1 MVLFQGSRTRLCAS
15 LRFLKRVPGGNGER
29 PGQYYAGMK
38 EEVIGMNGR
47 KAMGTGWGVSLP
59 RGVPFCAVMII
70 ALCFFAPAA
79 QGKSASGP
87 GGGDGLYVVTA
98 DVVPMFEKPA
108 AKVPRVTDLWEL
120 PDFYGI
126 VVYGNHVRLRAV
138 TDSKLRQFAGG
149 WYALLSPEDGTV
161 LSYIQKKGIEK
172 VPEYT
177 SYKPRS
183 FMVKKDGAELRL
195 QPGKGGSAGH
205 LSIEGFSLVRGETVT
220 AVGEYSEGKENWLL
234 LEFSTDTRFG
244 SGGVGSRYA
253 WGKKADF
260 GSLEG
265 YGPDNARVD
274 KGLLPS
280 KMRYS
285 AMSSFYGDGF
295 RGMDG
300 PEKLTEFLPVTKD
313 MVASL
318 LRKGFY
324 IDDPWAMD
332 EYALQVD
339 DLADYYRYTTDYQA
353 DFITTDLFLHAFHL
367 VFDRMLQKFERTYL
381 APALGKNM
389 KTALSA
395 LSGVEGACASAGAGE
410 TWNKAR
416 DLFAIPLALLEEKP
430 GTRTKLSKNASEEV
444 RRILAA
450 KDVTDSAVTGAKM
463 DYTSFRPRGH
473 YTIRPELERYFRAM
487 SWLGSAELVLFADD
501 GTPKPGNVAAAAL
514 VSLVL
519 GEQEELWNAFEA
531 PIDFL
536 VGASNTGGTRI
547 YRRLAEERMGT
558 LAEAHAGLADEKVLS
573 ALAEEIKKTVPGP
586 LIQSTPGGDDGT
598 KDFASRLP
606 VFRMSGKR
614 FTPDAY
620 VMNMLTS
627 PRVGTDANPRN
638 LPEGTDVMAALGS
651 KAAVGL
657 AAKNNGVK
665 GYAEALKKLKTW
677 INEHLGGEETV
688 YSLWIKAFHEGFR
701 DSGSDQFFYR
711 SPAWQWKKLSTFS
724 ASWAELKHD
733 TVLYA
738 EQSGAE
744 MGDGGDTE
752 AGPFAPPQPK
762 GYVEPDP
769 RTFDALLSAVTRL
782 KAFIAEF
789 GMEPEDEEFEKEG
802 IPYASRL
809 ETLAELLTIARDIA
823 AKETGG
829 TLLTAEDYG
838 NIKYLARA
846 FNAQLLLPGE
856 MVEDTKQLRMALVTD
871 IAADYFEGRVLH
883 IGSGRPRRI
892 HVFVHDASGGPRV
905 TRGFIFSYYEFP
917 RSLGDGRMTD
927 EEWKA
932 LVYNDGRSGELKQY
946 HPAWYEELRK

>member
-1 MVLFQGSRTRLCAS
+1 M
-15 LRFLKRVPGGNGER
+15 
-29 PGQYYAGMK
+29 
-38 EEVIGMNGR
+38 GMNGT
-47 KAMGTGWGVSLP
+47 KTMGTGWGALLLKV
-59 RGVPFCAVMII
+59 VPLCAVLIL
-70 ALCFFAPAA
+70 ALGVFAPAA
-79 QGKSASGP
+79 QAKSASGP
-87 GGGDGLYVVTA
+87 AGGDGLYVVTA
-98 DVVPMFEKPA
+98 DVVPMFGKPA
-108 AKVPRVTDLWEL
+108 AKVPQVTDLWEL
-120 PDFYGI
+120 PDFYGV
-126 VVYGNHVRLRAV
+126 VVYGNHLRLRTI

-149 WYALLSPEDGTV
+149 WYALLSPEDGEV
-161 LSYIQKKGIEK
+161 LCYIQKKGIEK
-172 VPEYT
+172 VPEHT
-177 SYKPRS
+177 SFEARS
-183 FMVKKDGAELRL
+183 FTVKKDGAELRL
-195 QPGKGGSAGH
+195 QPGKGATARSISAG
-205 LSIEGFSLVRGETVT
+205 EFSLARGETVT
-220 AVGEYSEGKENWLL
+220 AVGEFSEGKESWLL
-234 LEFSTDTRFG
+234 FEFTTDTRFG

-265 YGPDNARVD
+265 YAPDNSRID

-295 RGMDG
+295 RGMDA
-300 PEKLTEFLPVTKD
+300 PEKMTEFLPVTKD
-313 MVASL
+313 MAASL

-324 IDDPWAMD
+324 IDDPWPMD
-332 EYALQVD
+332 ENALQVD
-339 DLADYYRYTTDYQA
+339 DLADYYSFTTDYQA

-367 VFDRMLQKFERTYL
+367 VFSRMLQKFERTFL
-381 APALGKNM
+381 APALGESM
-389 KTALSA
+389 KTALAA
-395 LSGVEGACASAGAGE
+395 LAGVEGACSSAGAGE
-410 TWNKAR
+410 TWETAR
-416 DLFAIPLALLEEKP
+416 DMFSIPLALLEETP
-430 GTRTKLSKNASEEV
+430 GTRTRLSKNASEEV
-444 RRILAA
+444 ARILAA
-450 KDVTDSAVTGAKM
+450 ADVTDSAVTGAKI

-473 YTIRPELERYFRAM
+473 YTLRPELERYFRAM

-519 GEQEELWNAFEA
+519 GEQEEQWNAFEA

-547 YRRLAEERMGT
+547 YRKLAKERMGA
-558 LAEAHAGLADEKVLS
+558 LAGAPVRLADGRVLS
-573 ALAEEIKKTVPGP
+573 ALADEIKKTVPGP

-651 KAAVGL
+651 RAADGL
-657 AAKNNGVK
+657 AAKNSRVK

-677 INEHLGGEETV
+677 MNGHLAGEESV
-688 YSLWIKAFHEGFR
+688 YSLWIKAFQEGFR
-701 DSGSDQFFYR
+701 DSGSDQFFYK
-711 SPAWQWKKLSTFS
+711 SPAWQWKKLSTCS

-769 RTFDALLSAVTRL
+769 RTFDALLSAVSRL
-782 KAFIAEF
+782 RSFIGDF
-789 GMEPEDEEFEKEG
+789 GMEPDDEEFEKEG

-829 TLLTAEDYG
+829 KPLTAEDYG

-856 MVEDTKQLRMALVTD
+856 MVDDREQLKMALVTD
-871 IAADYFEGRVLH
+871 IATDYFEGRVLH
-883 IGSGRPRRI
+883 IASGRPQRI
-892 HVFVHDASGGPRV
+892 HVFVNDASGGPRV
-905 TRGFIFSYYEFP
+905 TRGFIFSYYEFV
-917 RSLGDGRMTD
+917 RSLEGGRMTD

-932 LVYNDGRSGELKQY
+932 LVYDQARSGELKKH

>member
-1 MVLFQGSRTRLCAS
+1 MF
-15 LRFLKRVPGGNGER
+15 PGGFGNGRREESGER
-29 PGQYYAGMK
+29 SGQGHAGTK
-38 EEVIGMNGR
+38 KGVIGMKRR
-47 KAMGTGWGVSLP
+47 KTMRTGWGVSLP
-59 RGVPFCAVMII
+59 GVVPLCAVLIL
-70 ALCFFAPAA
+70 ALCILAPAA

-87 GGGDGLYVVTA
+87 AGGDGLYVVTA
-98 DVVPMFEKPA
+98 DEVPLFGKPV
-108 AKVPRVTDLWEL
+108 AKVPAADDLWDL
-120 PDFYGI
+120 PNFYG
-126 VVYGNHVRLRAV
+126 VAVYGNHLKLRAI
-138 TDSKLRQFAGG
+138 TDSKLRQFAGE
-149 WYALLSPEDGTV
+149 WYVLLSPEDGKA
-161 LSYIQKKGIEK
+161 LCYIRKEGIEK
-172 VPEYT
+172 VPEHT
-177 SYKPRS
+177 SFKPRS
-183 FMVKKDGAELRL
+183 FMVKKDGTELRL
-195 QPGKGGSAGH
+195 QPGKGGSARS
-205 LSIEGFSLVRGETVT
+205 LSAEGFSLARGETVT
-220 AVGEYSEGKENWLL
+220 AVGEFSEGKEGWLL
-234 LEFSTDTRFG
+234 FEFSTDTRFG
-244 SGGVGSRYA
+244 DGGVGSRYA

-265 YGPDNARVD
+265 YRPDNSRVD

-285 AMSSFYGDGF
+285 AMSSLYGDGF
-295 RGMDG
+295 LGADT
-300 PEKLTEFLPVTKD
+300 PEKMTEFLPVTKD
-313 MVASL
+313 MAASL

-324 IDDPWAMD
+324 IDDPWTMD

-353 DFITTDLFLHAFHL
+353 DFITADLFLHAFHL

-381 APALGKNM
+381 APALGESM
-389 KTALSA
+389 KTALA
-395 LSGVEGACASAGAGE
+395 VLGGIEEACASAGAGE
-410 TWNKAR
+410 TWKTAR
-416 DLFAIPLALLEEKP
+416 DMFSVPLALLEEKP
-430 GTRTKLSKNASEEV
+430 GKRIKLSKNASEEV
-444 RRILAA
+444 ARILAA
-450 KDVTDSAVTGAKM
+450 KDVTDSAVTGAKI

-473 YTIRPELERYFRAM
+473 YTLRPELERYFRAM
-487 SWLGSAELVLFADD
+487 SWLGSAELALFSDD
-501 GTPKPGNVAAAAL
+501 GTPEPGNVAAAAL

-519 GEQEELWNAFEA
+519 GEQEEQWNAFEA

-547 YRRLAEERMGT
+547 YRKLAKERVGALSGAAQRLTDG
-558 LAEAHAGLADEKVLS
+558 KILS
-573 ALAEEIKKTVPGP
+573 ALAGEIKKTVPGP
-586 LIQSTPGGDDGT
+586 LIRSTPGGDDGT

-627 PRVGTDANPRN
+627 PRVGTGANPRN
-638 LPEGTDVMAALGS
+638 LPEGADVMAALGS
-651 KAAVGL
+651 PAADGL
-657 AAKNNGVK
+657 AAKNNRVK
-665 GYAEALKKLKTW
+665 GYAEALKKLKAW
-677 INEHLGGEETV
+677 MDEHLAGEETV

-711 SPAWQWKKLSTFS
+711 SPAWNWKKLSTFS

-744 MGDGGDTE
+744 MGDGGGTE

-769 RTFDALLSAVTRL
+769 RTFDILLSAVSRMQS
-782 KAFIAEF
+782 FIREF

-802 IPYASRL
+802 IPYTSRL
-809 ETLAELLTIARDIA
+809 DTLAELLTIARDIA

-829 TLLTAEDYG
+829 KLLTAEDYG

-846 FNAQLLLPGE
+846 FNARLLLPGE
-856 MVEDTKQLRMALVTD
+856 MVENTEQLRMALVTD
-871 IAADYFEGRVLH
+871 IATDYFEGRVLH
-883 IGSGRPRRI
+883 IASGRPQRI
-892 HVFVHDASGGPRV
+892 HVFVNDASGGPRV
-905 TRGFIFSYYEFP
+905 TRGFIFSYYEFV
-917 RSLGDGRMTD
+917 RSLGGGRMTD

-932 LVYNDGRSGELKQY
+932 LVYDQARSGELKKH